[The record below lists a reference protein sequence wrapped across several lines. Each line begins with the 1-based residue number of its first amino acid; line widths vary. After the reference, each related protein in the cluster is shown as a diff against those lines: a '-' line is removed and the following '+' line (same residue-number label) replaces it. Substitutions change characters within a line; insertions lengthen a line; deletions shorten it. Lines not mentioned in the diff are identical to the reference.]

1 MLTLNTI
8 RDNPGATKARK
19 RVGRGVGSGLGK
31 TSGKG
36 QKGQKSRSG
45 VSVRAFEGGQMPLH
59 RRLPKRGFKSRNT
72 SVTAVVNLSQL
83 QILQEAGLIAANAK
97 LDRVALSDLGLI
109 KKGADKVKLLA
120 KGEIKFGAQ
129 LEVDAASVKAIAAV
143 QAAGGNVKI
152 SE

>member
-19 RVGRGVGSGLGK
+19 RLGRGVGSGLGK

-72 SVTAVVNLSQL
+72 SVTAVVNLNQL
-83 QILQEAGLIAANAK
+83 QFLQEAGLIEPNAR

-120 KGEIKFGAQ
+120 KGEISFSAQ
-129 LEVDAASVKAIAAV
+129 IEVDAASVKAIAAI
-143 QAAGGNVKI
+143 QAAGGTVKI
-152 SE
+152 AE

>member
-19 RVGRGVGSGLGK
+19 RLGRGVGSGLGK

-59 RRLPKRGFKSRNT
+59 RRLPKRGFKSRNM
-72 SVTAVVNLSQL
+72 SVTAVVNLHQL
-83 QILQEAGLIAANAK
+83 QFLQEAGLIEPNAR
-97 LDRVALSDLGLI
+97 LDRVALSNLGLI
-109 KKGADKVKLLA
+109 KKGAHQVKLLA

-129 LEVDAASVKAIAAV
+129 IEVDSASLKAIAAV
-143 QAAGGNVKI
+143 QAAGGTVKI
-152 SE
+152 AE